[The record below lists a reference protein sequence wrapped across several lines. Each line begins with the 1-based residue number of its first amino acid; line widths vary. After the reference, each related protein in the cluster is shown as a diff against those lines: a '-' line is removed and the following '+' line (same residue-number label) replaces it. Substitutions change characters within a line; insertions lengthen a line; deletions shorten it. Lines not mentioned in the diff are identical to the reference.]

1 MDFDDSPAE
10 AEFRAEAR
18 AWLTENA
25 PRFAPP
31 GGVRDA
37 EGFSQL
43 PLARAWQT
51 AKAEAGY
58 ARITWPK
65 AIGGRDGTA
74 IEEVIFDEEQR
85 RFSLPV
91 DPFGISLGMCI
102 ATMLAWASPAAI
114 ARFARP
120 AVRGEELWC
129 QLFSEPAAGS
139 DLGNVRTKAVRDGE
153 DWIVTGQKVWT
164 SGAHVADWGTILVRT
179 DPAAE
184 KYRGMSYFYFD
195 MKSPGVEVRPIRQA
209 SGHSAFNEV
218 FLTALRIPDAQ
229 RLGAVNE
236 GWKVAVSTLMNERMS
251 VNEADILNITV
262 DDVVAMARTPD
273 AQGRRP
279 IDDPG
284 NRARLADYYARSLG
298 VRYSR
303 YRALTSLSKGNLPG
317 PEAAMG
323 KLTLGRNLQ
332 ALGKLG
338 MEFRGAEGIIQND
351 ADLALGA
358 MQEAW
363 LAASG
368 LRIAGGTDQILLNTI
383 AERVLGLPQEARTDR
398 GVPFNTL
405 QSS

>member
-1 MDFDDSPAE
+1 MNFNDAPPE
-10 AEFRAEAR
+10 AKFRAEAR
-18 AWLTENA
+18 AWLSENA
-25 PRFAPP
+25 PRHEPPP
-31 GGVRDA
+31 GQREA
-37 EGFSQL
+37 EGFSQM
-43 PLARAWQT
+43 PRARAWQT
-51 AKAEAGY
+51 AKAQAGY
-58 ARITWPK
+58 AGISWPV
-65 AIGGRDGTA
+65 AVGGRGGSV

-85 RFSLPV
+85 RFRLPV

-102 ATMLAWASPAAI
+102 TTMIGWATPEAI
-114 ARFARP
+114 ARFVRP
-120 AVRGEELWC
+120 ALRGEELWC

-139 DLGNVRTKAVRDGE
+139 DLGNVRTRAVRDGD
-153 DWIVTGQKVWT
+153 DWMVTGQKVWT

-179 DPAAE
+179 DPAVE

-218 FLTALRIPDAQ
+218 FLTEVRIPDSQ
-229 RLGAVNE
+229 RLGGVNE

-262 DDVVAMARTPD
+262 DDVVAMAKLRGAD
-273 AQGRRP
+273 GRRP
-279 IDDPG
+279 IEDAAHQ
-284 NRARLADYYARSLG
+284 ARLANFYARSVG
-298 VRYSR
+298 VRYTR
-303 YRALTSLSKGNLPG
+303 YRALTMLSQGGMPG

-332 ALGKLG
+332 EMAKLA
-338 MEFRGAEGIIQND
+338 MEFRGAAGIIQDDGD
-351 ADLALGA
+351 AALGA

-363 LAASG
+363 LAAAG

-383 AERVLGLPQEARTDR
+383 AERVLGLPQEARQDR

-405 QSS
+405 QS

>member
-1 MDFDDSPAE
+1 MDFNDAPAE
-10 AEFRAEAR
+10 AKFRADAR

-25 PRFAPP
+25 PRHAPP
-31 GGVRDA
+31 PGSREA

-43 PLARAWQT
+43 RRARAWQT

-58 ARITWPK
+58 AGISWP
-65 AIGGRDGTA
+65 AAVGGRGGSV

-85 RFSLPV
+85 RFRLPV
-91 DPFGISLGMCI
+91 DPFGISLGMCVT
-102 ATMLAWASPAAI
+102 TMIAWAAPDAI
-114 ARFARP
+114 SRFVRP
-120 AVRGEELWC
+120 ALRGEELWC

-139 DLGNVRTKAVRDGE
+139 DLGNVRTRAVRDGD
-153 DWIVTGQKVWT
+153 DWRVTGQKVWT

-218 FLTALRIPDAQ
+218 FLTEVRIPDSQ

-262 DDVVAMARTPD
+262 DDVVAMAKARGPD
-273 AQGRRP
+273 GRRP
-279 IDDPG
+279 IEDVA
-284 NRARLADYYARSLG
+284 NRARLANVYARSVG
-298 VRYSR
+298 VRYTR
-303 YRALTSLSKGNLPG
+303 YRALTKLAQGGLPG

-332 ALGKLG
+332 EMAKLA
-338 MEFRGAEGIIQND
+338 MEFRGAAGIVQDDGD
-351 ADLALGA
+351 ASLGA

-363 LAASG
+363 LAAAG

-383 AERVLGLPQEARTDR
+383 AERVLGLPQEARQDR
-398 GVPFNTL
+398 GVPFSSL
-405 QSS
+405 QS